1 MDEQSEKDAVCPRRY
16 RLVKRQEALDL
27 NRERILDSAREL
39 LLDPAASAFSIEA
52 VARRAG
58 VSRQTV
64 HNQFGSKGAL
74 LHFLL
79 ERSAR
84 GSAVAD
90 LPLVFQN
97 PDPLGGLLD
106 LVRTFARF
114 WAGGAELAR
123 RLRGFAA
130 LDSEL
135 GEALRSLEERRL
147 WGIRHLV
154 NRIREA
160 HGRPDEATAAE
171 AIPAL
176 FMLSGFDCYDTL
188 RRYGVAEDEIPALL
202 TRLAQAALRLDRECG
217 PAEPARMD
225 AET

>member
-1 MDEQSEKDAVCPRRY
+1 
-16 RLVKRQEALDL
+16 
-27 NRERILDSAREL
+27 
-39 LLDPAASAFSIEA
+39 LDPAASAFSIEA
-52 VARRAG
+52 VARQAG

-74 LHFLL
+74 LLSLL

-90 LPLVFQN
+90 LPLVFRN
-97 PDPLGGLLD
+97 PDPLQGLLEFI
-106 LVRTFARF
+106 RTFARF
-114 WAGGAELAR
+114 WVGGAELTR

-130 LDSEL
+130 LDPEL

-147 WGIRHLV
+147 WGLRHLV
-154 NRIREA
+154 NRLREA

-176 FMLSGFDCYDTL
+176 FMLTGFECYDTL
-188 RRYGVAEDEIPALL
+188 RRNGV
-202 TRLAQAALRLDRECG
+202 
-217 PAEPARMD
+217 
-225 AET
+225 